1 MYTPR
6 HIFRYTPNYFMDLFF
21 FVFIAEGIIFR
32 DVIG

>member
-6 HIFRYTPNYFMDLFF
+6 HIYFDIHQIILWICF